1 MTQAAAALSLGG
13 ITFLLT
19 VIWGGPLIQVLRLLK
34 VGKSIRIEGPQRHFT
49 KLGTPTMGG
58 WLFIIPVLLITGVL
72 NLVSILS
79 ELTVIGRSILL
90 PMAIMLG

>member
-49 KLGTPTMGG
+49 GPSC
-58 WLFIIPVLLITGVL
+58 TG
-72 NLVSILS
+72 
-79 ELTVIGRSILL
+79 
-90 PMAIMLG
+90 AA